1 MTLCLWNARSEFV
14 IVAKPS
20 GDGTCEIMR
29 RFQIAEPASCRP
41 ALRPTRGS
49 GSGARTS
56 GADMSAVDMAAP
68 AGITDGELELP
79 AQAAMANAAPTPAT
93 ARVRGETTEGVI

>member
-1 MTLCLWNARSEFV
+1 
-14 IVAKPS
+14 
-20 GDGTCEIMR
+20 
-29 RFQIAEPASCRP
+29 
-41 ALRPTRGS
+41 
-49 GSGARTS
+49 
-56 GADMSAVDMAAP
+56 MAAP